1 MAGRKKKSGGGDEG
15 APMWIVTFS
24 DLMSL
29 LLTFFVLLLSF
40 STITEDEFNQAMM
53 SLQGALGVL
62 PRFSSVVAP
71 HAPSRASK
79 GANEDSKRAA
89 RQLRRMLQVK
99 GLEKQ
104 VKIEYDAFG
113 GLKISLPNAVLFGP
127 GSATLQADAY
137 PLMEDMGEVLGSMP
151 ETFIE
156 IRGHTDSSPLTTA
169 STFRDNYDL
178 SYFRAYEVG
187 SRLSQA
193 GGLPW
198 EQFELVACGSSQPM
212 ASNETEGGRVANRR
226 VEIYV
231 RGLVDKNRVESLE
244 GGELGE
250 GAAINRVLDP
260 VGPSD
265 LEPAR

>member
-40 STITEDEFNQAMM
+40 STVTEDEFNQAMT

-62 PRFSSVVAP
+62 PRFSGVVGNATP
-71 HAPSRASK
+71 RSK
-79 GANEDSKRAA
+79 GSSDESQSAA

-99 GLEKQ
+99 GMEKQ

-156 IRGHTDSSPLTTA
+156 IRGHTDSSPLITA

-187 SRLSQA
+187 NRLAGA
-193 GGLPW
+193 GGIPW

-212 ASNETEGGRVANRR
+212 ASNETESGRVANRR

-231 RGLVDKNRVESLE
+231 RGLVDKERVRSLE

-250 GAAINRVLDP
+250 GGAVNRVLDP

-265 LEPAR
+265 LESVR